1 MDQATCFPPPP
12 ETAVNGKFSSALT
25 TETIADR
32 HARLVMGSIFFS
44 QKDLETPGHYDP
56 LHDGK
61 GKGGD
66 DEKRP
71 KVGDAAPALE
81 IFRRLMSA
89 AGVERPTWIQVLVWP
104 AVLAGGGVIDAVRTK
119 ILLLCN
125 DDLC

>member
-1 MDQATCFPPPP
+1 M
-12 ETAVNGKFSSALT
+12 
-25 TETIADR
+25 
-32 HARLVMGSIFFS
+32 
-44 QKDLETPGHYDP
+44 
-56 LHDGK
+56 HDGK